1 MNFVK
6 ISWDKYEQDCIA
18 FAKKVRAK
26 ELEFDRMVVI
36 SRGGLVAGRIL
47 SDLLDLPISHITICS
62 YLDLKQQKNIKITE
76 VPQTT
81 YDNEKILLVDEVSD
95 SGRTFV
101 RALKYFK
108 EFKNCKVTTFSLY
121 IKPITHP
128 LPDYYQ
134 ELIDGWIIFPY
145 EIKETKDAFIKLF
158 KNEQTAKEK
167 LREVGFKEW
176 EINQV

>member
-6 ISWDKYEQDCIA
+6 IFWEKYERDCIA
-18 FAKKVRAK
+18 FAKKIRAAGLK
-26 ELEFDRMVVI
+26 FDRMVVI

-47 SDLLDLPISHITICS
+47 SDLLDLPISHIAICS
-62 YLDLKQQKNIKITE
+62 YLDLKQQKDIKITE

-81 YDNEKILLVDEVSD
+81 YDNENILLVDEVSD
-95 SGRTFV
+95 SGRTFI

-108 EFKNCKVTTFSLY
+108 EFNNCKVTTFSLY
-121 IKPITHP
+121 IKPITRP

-145 EIKETKDAFIKLF
+145 EVKETKDAFLKMFKTEEAARKKL
-158 KNEQTAKEK
+158 
-167 LREVGFKEW
+167 LEVGFKEW
-176 EINQV
+176 EINY